1 MRFLRVP
8 CTWLLASWVHYNI
21 VVHRNGRIIP
31 LVSTMVASNHWCRQ
45 WYRCTIDVDKDVI
58 NAIDVDNDIINSINV
73 DKEVIN
79 SIDFDR
85 SIIDSIDVDK
95 CIIDSID
102 VNKCIIDSI
111 DVNFSSCR
119 SLNRILW
126 QLFLWS
132 TLKIYL
138 YLNLIALTLLF
149 IPY

>member
-1 MRFLRVP
+1 
-8 CTWLLASWVHYNI
+8 
-21 VVHRNGRIIP
+21 
-31 LVSTMVASNHWCRQ
+31 MVASNHWCRQ

-85 SIIDSIDVDK
+85 SIIDSIDV
-95 CIIDSID
+95 
-102 VNKCIIDSI
+102 NKCIIDSI